1 MIINIEKANEAIAL
15 NDGIMECIPD
25 GYTAEIIK
33 HDNVNITEVL
43 ISGEYINEEDVNV
56 YGPLISVTNV
66 SYKIIPDDFIL
77 TEELSQCIVKIQQV
91 LNK

>member
-15 NDGIMECIPD
+15 NDGIMECIPE
-25 GYTAEIIK
+25 GYSAIISR
-33 HDNVNITEVL
+33 HEGVNIIEVL
-43 ISGEYINEEDVNV
+43 ISGEYINEEDISV
-56 YGPLISVTNV
+56 YGTLIGVIDV